1 MKVIEKLREYERK
14 TNPDKAS
21 HTGAVILLQVMEKIV
36 ISIQQWYANYYR
48 TFCYMFLCSKLLN
61 NLLDILKCQILFGTK
76 HQTSIEITFP
86 I

>member
-1 MKVIEKLREYERK
+1 MK

-21 HTGAVILLQVMEKIV
+21 HTATVILLQVTKKFVM
-36 ISIQQWYANYYR
+36 SAQQWYANYYR
-48 TFCYMFLCSKLLN
+48 TFCYRLLCNRLLN
-61 NLLDILKCQILFGTK
+61 NLLDIIKCQILFGTK